1 MKLTGILLTLAAIV
15 CAAWMTSCA
24 SQTQAERAPGHSGD
38 ISKTETSA
46 ADRNAQDAARSSAS
60 VVHAAPGTATAATA
74 EGSKGDAEKGKGVFE
89 QCAICHNVD
98 SDEEKMGPALKGLF
112 KKEKL
117 KNGHAVN
124 EENVRAVVK
133 AGGNGM
139 PGYEDLLSAEEMDNL
154 IAYLKTV

>member
-1 MKLTGILLTLAAIV
+1 MMRTNLMLPLATLA
-15 CAAWMTSCA
+15 CAAWMISCT
-24 SQTQAERAPGHSGD
+24 SQTPVERAPAQSV
-38 ISKTETSA
+38 ETSQAATAPSPA
-46 ADRNAQDAARSSAS
+46 ADAPEPTA
-60 VVHAAPGTATAATA
+60 VVHAAQGAASQVA
-74 EGSKGDAEKGKGVFE
+74 AAQGGKGDAAKGKTVFE

-98 SDEEKMGPALKGLF
+98 TDEEKMGPSLKGLF
-112 KKEKL
+112 HKAKM

-124 EENVRAVVK
+124 EESVRAVIK

>member
-1 MKLTGILLTLAAIV
+1 MISCTSQAPADRAAAQPV
-15 CAAWMTSCA
+15 DTSQPATAAP
-24 SQTQAERAPGHSGD
+24 APGAATESG
-38 ISKTETSA
+38 
-46 ADRNAQDAARSSAS
+46 S
-60 VVHAAPGTATAATA
+60 VVHAAKGAAVAA
-74 EGSKGDAEKGKGVFE
+74 EEGKGDVAKGKTVFD

-98 SDEEKMGPALKGLF
+98 SDEEKMGPSLKGLF
-112 KKEKL
+112 HKAKM

-124 EENVRAVVK
+124 EESVRAVIK